1 MDLTPQILDD
11 PDLMGAWVEGNQRIL
26 ADDDRSAADRV
37 HAGCWLVFLATLDVD
52 ADIPAWGTL
61 PAGLPA
67 ELRTEWEIAFSDVED
82 DVVRLRAV
90 EHVYEAL
97 SRAALAEAGDEILRR
112 EFGA

>member
-26 ADDDRSAADRV
+26 ADGDRSSVDRV
-37 HAGCWLVFLATLDVD
+37 HAGCSLVFLATLDVD
-52 ADIPAWGTL
+52 AGIPAWGTL

-67 ELRTEWEIAFSDVED
+67 ELHTEWAMAFSDVED
-82 DVVRLRAV
+82 DDVRLRAV
-90 EHVYEAL
+90 EHIYESLAHG
-97 SRAALAEAGDEILRR
+97 ALAEAGDEILRR